1 MLTLETIRADI
12 PRLPGLVKLGIVLMV
27 LAGLADVVAH
37 LEVHDV
43 ADAGS
48 HIHEHTAF
56 EAAAHLAG
64 FVSMV
69 VIFVGVVLDGVRRTR
84 ARRPATSVVRK
95 GVA

>member
-1 MLTLETIRADI
+1 MLTIETIRADL
-12 PRLPGLVKLGIVLMV
+12 PRLPLLVKLGVVVMA
-27 LAGLADVVAH
+27 LAGLADVIAH

-43 ADAGS
+43 VEAAN
-48 HIHEHTAF
+48 HVHQHTSF

-69 VIFVGVVLDGVRRTR
+69 LILIGVVIDGVRRTR
-84 ARRPATSVVRK
+84 K